1 VLKRILRVLAPGLL
15 LLLIGVYR
23 IASPPGA
30 GAKSDLAALPREML
44 GLSGTDVPT
53 EQAILDDLDPDD
65 LLIRRYTRPDGVP
78 IWVVMIYFVNTRLG
92 GHDPQLCYRSQGYR
106 TKDLPDQQIESA
118 IGRITAESFVAI
130 RGMRSE
136 RVATVWYTSGE
147 EAISDVRRYR
157 RQLFFQGLREN
168 RLYGIFVRVS
178 TLESE
183 RPGEAEGWNA
193 RFLAAIVENLPRLVH
208 E

>member
-1 VLKRILRVLAPGLL
+1 MLARMLKILAPGILL
-15 LLLIGVYR
+15 LLVGAYR
-23 IASPPGA
+23 LAAPPGA
-30 GAKSDLAALPREML
+30 GAASDLAALPREIL
-44 GLSGTDVPT
+44 GLTGSDVPT

-78 IWVVMIYFVNTRLG
+78 VWVVMIYFVNTRLG
-92 GHDPQLCYRSQGYR
+92 GHDPELCYRSQGYR
-106 TKDLPDQQIESA
+106 TRELPEQQVESA
-118 IGRITAESFVAI
+118 LGQIRAESFMAT

-147 EAISDVRRYR
+147 GAVPDVRRYR
-157 RQLFFQGLREN
+157 RRLFFQGLREN

-178 TLESE
+178 TLETE
-183 RPGEAEGWNA
+183 RPGDAEAWNA
-193 RFLAAIVENLPRLVH
+193 RFLAAIVENLPRLIH